1 MPQPI
6 SETDVASLPDPLP
19 GGLTV
24 LDVREQ
30 DEWDSG
36 HIEGALHV
44 ALMEV
49 PRRLAEIPRDQR
61 VLVVCRVG
69 ARSAQATGFLQAQG
83 LDAVNLAGGMR
94 AWERGGRPMVATGGE
109 PPSVT

>member
-1 MPQPI
+1 MPHPI
-6 SETDVASLPDPLP
+6 SETDVSSLPDPLP

-49 PRRLAEIPRDQR
+49 PRRLAEIPRDQP

-83 LDAVNLAGGMR
+83 LDAVNLVGGMR

-109 PPSVT
+109 PPTVT